1 MDYTSFYAEIR
12 CLLLL
17 RLRQHFDTVKIGWY
31 IVHMTLGTALKQN
44 TSNYH
49 HGNLRQTLL
58 STATS
63 MIAQKGIESLSLR
76 KLAEQV
82 GVSRTAAYHYFQD
95 KNALL
100 CAIAANG
107 FKRWE
112 ISLDQLN
119 ANQLPHRD
127 KFEQYILSYIAFA
140 TSNPEEYE
148 LMFGRCIWKQ
158 SKCTE
163 ELQNISHKTFQHQVD
178 MIQYWQS
185 FIGLVA
191 RWKHRNAITVIS
203 PLICS
208 DDGAAAPRPD
218 GARDGS
224 RDPPTGSVDGRACRQ
239 TPGIRCLWHV
249 SNRGYR
255 VTVTGNGYTRGR

>member
-1 MDYTSFYAEIR
+1 MLKIR
-12 CLLLL
+12 CSLLL

-31 IVHMTLGTALKQN
+31 IVLMTLGTALKQN

-58 STATS
+58 SAATS

-112 ISLDQLN
+112 VSLDQLN
-119 ANQLPHRD
+119 ANQLPHKD
-127 KFEQYILSYIAFA
+127 KFEQYMLSYIAFA
-140 TSNPEEYE
+140 TNNPEEYE

-185 FIGLVA
+185 IGLVIGNHPVRVA
-191 RWKHRNAITVIS
+191 QIIWGTLHGIAKLFIDGVYTDVGRAEEIVIS
-203 PLICS
+203 ALPMFLV
-208 DDGAAAPRPD
+208 PE
-218 GARDGS
+218 
-224 RDPPTGSVDGRACRQ
+224 V
-239 TPGIRCLWHV
+239 
-249 SNRGYR
+249 
-255 VTVTGNGYTRGR
+255 

>member
-185 FIGLVA
+185 IGLVIGNNPVRVA
-191 RWKHRNAITVIS
+191 QIIWGTLHGIAKLFIDGVYTDVGRAEEIVIS
-203 PLICS
+203 ALPMFLV
-208 DDGAAAPRPD
+208 PE
-218 GARDGS
+218 
-224 RDPPTGSVDGRACRQ
+224 V
-239 TPGIRCLWHV
+239 
-249 SNRGYR
+249 
-255 VTVTGNGYTRGR
+255 